1 MKINSQVEPLARNA
15 IHAAVQQ
22 DLAKLRAAL
31 RAIPNDQAAYESVAL
46 ALAVTQLVMTNIHDG
61 KPSDQQTRAVA
72 AEIAQAE
79 AWAQVS
85 EEQVSNFLLRLVNG
99 EPLAQATA
107 EEHIILAFVAA
118 ANLLSSCRRD
128 SEEWWDHLDRAE
140 AALEA

>member
-31 RAIPNDQAAYESVAL
+31 RAIPNDRAAHEAVAL
-46 ALAVTQLVMTNIHDG
+46 ALAVTLLVMTDIHHG
-61 KPSDQQTRAVA
+61 KPSDEQTRAVA
-72 AEIAQAE
+72 AEIVRAE
-79 AWAQVS
+79 AWAQAG
-85 EEQVSNFLLRLVNG
+85 EEQVFNFLLRLVNG
-99 EPLAQATA
+99 EPLAQTIA
-107 EEHIILAFVAA
+107 EEHILLAFVAA

-140 AALEA
+140 AALET